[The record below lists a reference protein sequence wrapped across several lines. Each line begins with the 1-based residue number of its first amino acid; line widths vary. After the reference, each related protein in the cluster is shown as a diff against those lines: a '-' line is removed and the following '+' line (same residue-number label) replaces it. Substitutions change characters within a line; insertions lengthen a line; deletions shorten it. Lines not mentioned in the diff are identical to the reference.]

1 MKVSSES
8 FPKSARLLKHADFDR
23 VYRAGQRHFSSNMS
37 VFFLR
42 RMETQEQAKDAGPR
56 IGLTVGRALGG
67 AVMRNRIRR
76 RMRAA
81 VRKQLAKL
89 RQPVDVVFN
98 PRKSA
103 AEMDFGALT
112 NEIGQAFAAIAAGR
126 NSTRSVKQ

>member
-67 AVMRNRIRR
+67 ATKARSGR
-76 RMRAA
+76 
-81 VRKQLAKL
+81 LADES
-89 RQPVDVVFN
+89 PT
-98 PRKSA
+98 
-103 AEMDFGALT
+103 M
-112 NEIGQAFAAIAAGR
+112 IA
-126 NSTRSVKQ
+126 